1 MTMTEVRPEADAPM
15 VSTRRGP
22 AESWFT
28 TTDHKK
34 LGLIYLF
41 FALVFLVAGG
51 VLAMLLRI
59 HLAEPNSDLLGD
71 QYGRVFNAHAAVM
84 TMLFLSP
91 AWIGLGTYLLPLQ
104 IGSGR
109 LAFPRLHALAMWTY
123 IVGGGI
129 LIASYIVRTPAG
141 LGITIPTAPIA
152 NGAASDAT
160 NLWTAALIM
169 LALSTMLASVS

>member
-1 MTMTEVRPEADAPM
+1 MTITEARPATSAPPPA
-15 VSTRRGP
+15 SERSP
-22 AESWFT
+22 AESWLT

-34 LGLIYLF
+34 LGLVYLF

-71 QYGRVFNAHAAVM
+71 QYCRVFNAHAAVM

-109 LAFPRLHALAMWTY
+109 LAFPRLHAAALWSY
-123 IVGGGI
+123 LVGGGM
-129 LIASYIVRTPAG
+129 LVASYIAGPTAG
-141 LGITIPTAPIA
+141 LGFTSPTAPVFA
-152 NGAASDAT
+152 HPGARP
-160 NLWTAALIM
+160 
-169 LALSTMLASVS
+169 

>member
-1 MTMTEVRPEADAPM
+1 MTMTDVRPEEAAPAPA
-15 VSTRRGP
+15 SHTGP
-22 AESWFT
+22 GESWFT

-34 LGLIYLF
+34 LGLTYLF
-41 FALVFLVAGG
+41 FALVFLVGGG
-51 VLAMLLRI
+51 VLAMVLRI
-59 HLAEPNSDLLGD
+59 HLAEPSSDLLGD

-109 LAFPRLHALAMWTY
+109 LAFPRLHALALWTY

-129 LIASYIVRTPAG
+129 LVAAFIQGTP
-141 LGITIPTAPIA
+141 
-152 NGAASDAT
+152 
-160 NLWTAALIM
+160 
-169 LALSTMLASVS
+169 